1 METVSFLATT
11 QIVEVVSAFHDALED
26 HKESINRLNVYPVP
40 DGDTGTNMF
49 LTVGSVLEEMEAV
62 ASDDRDAVCAAL
74 SHGSLMGARGNS
86 GVILSQVLRGMSAC
100 FAKADEIDGDVLA
113 SALTEASVAADGA
126 VMKPVEGTILTV
138 VREVARAA
146 RDAAETSAI
155 SKVVEEALTE
165 GEAALERTPEQ
176 LIVLRE
182 AGVVDAGGAGFLLL
196 LHAILHVLDGRALP
210 EAENSTEIASA
221 TIGEQQ
227 HDEISELRYEVM
239 YLLNAP
245 DEAIEGFKNVW
256 AGLGDSIVVV
266 GGDGLWNCH
275 IHTDAIG
282 PAIEAGIEVGRP
294 QRIRV
299 TDLAE
304 EVMEE
309 RWVREAAESGK
320 TDDLAAP
327 QQVPCAVVAVS
338 PAPGIGRIFHS
349 LGVQELVLGGQSMN
363 PSTSELLEAVERA
376 PAEQIVILPNNSN
389 IVAVARTVDDET
401 EKTVVVVPTTSVPE
415 GFASLLGYDPQAIA
429 TENAK
434 VMLEIASGVDVGE
447 VTQAVR
453 ATSTPVG
460 EVAEGEWIG
469 LDRDGVCA
477 IGATLVE
484 AATNLLN
491 EIIGEDSEILSL
503 IVGEGAS
510 DADTRAITEWVT
522 ENRPTVETEIHTG
535 GQSHYPF
542 FFGVE

>member
-49 LTVGSVLEEMEAV
+49 LTVGSVLEEMKAV
-62 ASDDRDAVCAAL
+62 AFDDRDAVCAAL

-100 FAKADEIDGDVLA
+100 FAKADQIDGDVLA

-155 SKVVEEALTE
+155 LTVVEEALAE

-320 TDDLAAP
+320 TDDLVVP

-376 PAEQIVILPNNSN
+376 PAEQIVILPNNPN

-453 ATSTPVG
+453 STSTPVG
-460 EVAEGEWIG
+460 EVAEGDWIG

-484 AATNLLN
+484 AATNLLD

-503 IVGEGAS
+503 IVGEGAN

-522 ENRPTVETEIHTG
+522 ENRPSVETEIHAG

>member
-210 EAENSTEIASA
+210 VAENSTEIASV
-221 TIGEQQ
+221 TIGKQQ
-227 HDEISELRYEVM
+227 QDELSELRYEVM

-460 EVAEGEWIG
+460 EVAEGDWIG

>member
-62 ASDDRDAVCAAL
+62 AFDDRDAVCAAL

-100 FAKADEIDGDVLA
+100 FAQADAIDGDVLA

-210 EAENSTEIASA
+210 VAENSTEIASV
-221 TIGEQQ
+221 TIGKQQ
-227 HDEISELRYEVM
+227 QDELSELRYEVM

-349 LGVQELVLGGQSMN
+349 LGVQELVLCGQSMN

-453 ATSTPVG
+453 STSTPVG
-460 EVAEGEWIG
+460 EVAEGDWIG

-522 ENRPTVETEIHTG
+522 ENRPNVETEIHTG

>member
-49 LTVGSVLEEMEAV
+49 LTVGSVLEEMKAV
-62 ASDDRDAVCAAL
+62 AFDDRDAVCAAL

-146 RDAAETSAI
+146 REAAETSAI
-155 SKVVEEALTE
+155 LTVVEEALTE

-210 EAENSTEIASA
+210 VAENSTEIASV
-221 TIGEQQ
+221 TIGKQQ
-227 HDEISELRYEVM
+227 QDELSELRYEVM

-447 VTQAVR
+447 GTQAVR

-460 EVAEGEWIG
+460 EVAEGDWIG

>member
-62 ASDDRDAVCAAL
+62 AFDDRDAVCAAL

-100 FAKADEIDGDVLA
+100 FAQADAIDGDVLA

-155 SKVVEEALTE
+155 LTVVEEALAE

-210 EAENSTEIASA
+210 VAENSTEIASV
-221 TIGEQQ
+221 TIGKQQ
-227 HDEISELRYEVM
+227 QDELSELRYEVM

-453 ATSTPVG
+453 STSTPVG
-460 EVAEGEWIG
+460 EVAEGDWIG

>member
-49 LTVGSVLEEMEAV
+49 LTVGSVLEEMKAV
-62 ASDDRDAVCAAL
+62 AFDDRDAVCAAL

-100 FAKADEIDGDVLA
+100 FAQADAIDGDVLA

-126 VMKPVEGTILTV
+126 VIKPVEGTILTV

-146 RDAAETSAI
+146 REAAETSAI
-155 SKVVEEALTE
+155 LTVVEEALTE

-210 EAENSTEIASA
+210 VAENSTEIASV
-221 TIGEQQ
+221 TIGKQQ
-227 HDEISELRYEVM
+227 QDELSELRYEVM

-309 RWVREAAESGK
+309 WWVREAAESGK

-460 EVAEGEWIG
+460 EVAEGDWIG

-522 ENRPTVETEIHTG
+522 ENRPNVETEIHTG

>member
-1 METVSFLATT
+1 METVSFLATR

-62 ASDDRDAVCAAL
+62 DFDDRDAVCAAL

-113 SALTEASVAADGA
+113 RALTEASVAADGA

-146 RDAAETSAI
+146 RDAAETGAVL
-155 SKVVEEALTE
+155 KVVEEALAE

-182 AGVVDAGGAGFLLL
+182 AGVVDAGGAGVLLL

-210 EAENSTEIASA
+210 VAENSTQIASA
-221 TIGEQQ
+221 TIGEQR

-245 DEAIEGFKNVW
+245 DEAVEGFKNVW

-320 TDDLAAP
+320 TDELAVP

-376 PAEQIVILPNNSN
+376 PAEQIVILPNNPN

-453 ATSTPVG
+453 STSTPVG
-460 EVAEGEWIG
+460 EVAEGDWIG

-484 AATNLLN
+484 ASTNLLN

-522 ENRPTVETEIHTG
+522 ENRPTVEIEIHAG

>member
-62 ASDDRDAVCAAL
+62 ASDDRDAVCAAV

-100 FAKADEIDGDVLA
+100 FAKADEIDVDVLA

-210 EAENSTEIASA
+210 VAENSTEIASA
-221 TIGEQQ
+221 TISEQQ
-227 HDEISELRYEVM
+227 HDELSELRYEVM

-327 QQVPCAVVAVS
+327 QQLPCAVDAVS

-460 EVAEGEWIG
+460 EVAEGDWIG

-522 ENRPTVETEIHTG
+522 ENRPNVETEIHTG

>member
-1 METVSFLATT
+1 M
-11 QIVEVVSAFHDALED
+11 
-26 HKESINRLNVYPVP
+26 
-40 DGDTGTNMF
+40 
-49 LTVGSVLEEMEAV
+49 
-62 ASDDRDAVCAAL
+62 
-74 SHGSLMGARGNS
+74 
-86 GVILSQVLRGMSAC
+86 
-100 FAKADEIDGDVLA
+100 
-113 SALTEASVAADGA
+113 
-126 VMKPVEGTILTV
+126 
-138 VREVARAA
+138 
-146 RDAAETSAI
+146 
-155 SKVVEEALTE
+155 
-165 GEAALERTPEQ
+165 
-176 LIVLRE
+176 
-182 AGVVDAGGAGFLLL
+182 VDAGGAGFLLL

-210 EAENSTEIASA
+210 VAENSTEIASA
-221 TIGEQQ
+221 TISEQQ
-227 HDEISELRYEVM
+227 HDELSELRYEVM

-338 PAPGIGRIFHS
+338 PAPGSGRIFHS

-460 EVAEGEWIG
+460 EVAEGDWIG

>member
-49 LTVGSVLEEMEAV
+49 LTVGSVLEEMKAV
-62 ASDDRDAVCAAL
+62 AFDDRDAVCAAL

-100 FAKADEIDGDVLA
+100 FAQADAIDGDVLA

-210 EAENSTEIASA
+210 VAENSTEIASA
-221 TIGEQQ
+221 TISEQQ
-227 HDEISELRYEVM
+227 HDELSELRYEVM

-453 ATSTPVG
+453 STSTPVG
-460 EVAEGEWIG
+460 EVAEGDWIG

>member
-62 ASDDRDAVCAAL
+62 AFDDRDAVCAAL

-100 FAKADEIDGDVLA
+100 FAQADAIDGDVLA

-155 SKVVEEALTE
+155 LKVVEEALTE

-210 EAENSTEIASA
+210 VAENSTEIASV
-221 TIGEQQ
+221 TIGKQQ
-227 HDEISELRYEVM
+227 QDELSELRYEVM

-460 EVAEGEWIG
+460 EVAEGDWIG